1 MPKVL
6 RQMVIKQDLGEAGP
20 ILDTVSA
27 EFLWLSHLHGGTE
40 EIGSLGLPSTPL
52 KSPGRGQVF
61 KMIAPLWLLH
71 KAGQHHLQLGAA
83 LLHSH
88 QGGRGG
94 EEEPHGIP
102 ISTSIKDTL

>member
-20 ILDTVSA
+20 ILETVSA
-27 EFLWLSHLHGGTE
+27 EFLCLPHLHGGPD
-40 EIGSLGLPSTPL
+40 EIGSLGLTSTPH

-61 KMIAPLWLLH
+61 RMIATLWLLQ
-71 KAGQHHLQLGAA
+71 KAGQHHLQLRAA

-88 QGGRGG
+88 QGGRDG